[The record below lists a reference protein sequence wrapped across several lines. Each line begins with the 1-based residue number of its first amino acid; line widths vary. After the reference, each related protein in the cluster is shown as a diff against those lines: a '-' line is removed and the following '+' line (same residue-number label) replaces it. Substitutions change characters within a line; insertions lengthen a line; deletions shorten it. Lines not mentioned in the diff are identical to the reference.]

1 MFKLAFGPWES
12 SPASTHYAVR
22 VACLWYIYAA
32 DKLWA
37 KLQSEEQTGLNREAW
52 GRHKQGLSDSQV
64 RWRNQTTKKLI
75 ENALGEIKRVED
87 GKMA

>member
-1 MFKLAFGPWES
+1 M
-12 SPASTHYAVR
+12 
-22 VACLWYIYAA
+22 WYIYAA

-52 GRHKQGLSDSQV
+52 GRYKQGLSDSQV

-75 ENALGEIKRVED
+75 ENALSEIKRVED